1 MYWLISTIAF
11 LIISLLIVETVI
23 AKKRKISIYNFSD
36 SFTNLYCGVLER
48 VFDLVFSVLIL
59 FLFDH
64 IHHHY
69 AIVKIP
75 FSITTWCL
83 GLIVTDFIAYW
94 FHRLS
99 HQVNFL
105 WAAHIVHHQSEELNI
120 TTVFRVSF
128 FAVVFRAL
136 FFVWMAFAGFDVFT
150 IVTTSLM
157 LGIYQLFTH
166 SRVIGKLGILEYFL
180 TTPSHHRV
188 HHGRNEKYMDKNYAH
203 IFIFWDRLF
212 GTFKGEEEEPN
223 YGITSGFVNSSAYN
237 ATFSYWGNLIKRAKK
252 ADNLKDKFAI
262 FLMGPKWTP
271 KNVNHLDPVFETNEK
286 GIREKPAFPI
296 SKSRK
301 WYTVFSTIPT
311 FSAFIAMMSIKS
323 NLGASLTFFDLVLNP
338 MILAL
343 LFVVLISVFVHSSIL
358 NHKKNAYYLELIRQF
373 LLPIVVFLGFKNTP
387 ELNVILSLCITY
399 MVFLSTWTLII
410 ISKSKK
416 GGNHLSGFQLDQN

>member
-1 MYWLISTIAF
+1 M
-11 LIISLLIVETVI
+11 
-23 AKKRKISIYNFSD
+23 
-36 SFTNLYCGVLER
+36 
-48 VFDLVFSVLIL
+48 
-59 FLFDH
+59 
-64 IHHHY
+64 
-69 AIVKIP
+69 KIP

-212 GTFKGEEEEPN
+212 GTFKGEEEEPD

-237 ATFSYWGNLIKRAKK
+237 ATFSYWRNLIKRAKK

-311 FSAFIAMMSIKS
+311 FSAFVGMMSIKS
-323 NLGASLTFFDLVLNP
+323 NLGASLTFLDLVLNP

-343 LFVVLISVFVHSSIL
+343 LFVILISVFVHSSIL

-373 LLPIVVFLGFKNTP
+373 LLPIVVFLGFINTS
-387 ELNVILSLCITY
+387 ELNVIFSLCITY

-416 GGNHLSGFQLDQN
+416 GRNHLSGFQLDQN